1 MKVLVI
7 DGQGG
12 RLGKMVIDEIHA
24 LLPEAQIRA
33 IGTNARATVTMMK
46 ANPDSAATGENPVI
60 VACREAD
67 FIVGP
72 IGIVIAD
79 SLLGE
84 VTPAMAV
91 AVAQSTATRVLIP
104 MNKCDNLVAGLN
116 AQPISELAID
126 AVRKIVTSCESEE
139 ES

>member
-1 MKVLVI
+1 
-7 DGQGG
+7 
-12 RLGKMVIDEIHA
+12 
-24 LLPEAQIRA
+24 
-33 IGTNARATVTMMK
+33 
-46 ANPDSAATGENPVI
+46 
-60 VACREAD
+60 
-67 FIVGP
+67 
-72 IGIVIAD
+72 
-79 SLLGE
+79 
-84 VTPAMAV
+84 MAV